1 MYTHTP
7 SSVDIE
13 CHSSSLAKELIHT
26 FRYLTGSS
34 GRILKLGNLDKS
46 VAPEQVRALF
56 KGVEDTILR
65 ITFDQDHS
73 KWASLRVHDRYSR
86 TTTHTDPAQHALLVL
101 VPQCNPIHHNPKLIP
116 YTATPITSYTPPVRR
131 TAPLPAQRRV

>member
-1 MYTHTP
+1 MLAFWLAAVLRVPLRSPQHCPRITAISKGLQLYLTLTLGITLSPYMFPHAP

-56 KGVEDTILR
+56 TGVEDTILR

-73 KWASLRVHDRYSR
+73 
-86 TTTHTDPAQHALLVL
+86 T
-101 VPQCNPIHHNPKLIP
+101 
-116 YTATPITSYTPPVRR
+116 
-131 TAPLPAQRRV
+131 